1 MECQLLVTVGD
12 IQFQGLFKMKICLLC
27 IFFVVIAVIN
37 FSRFHLFSPSHLFT
51 VINIKKDG
59 LPVYF
64 FLWLEGFRTL
74 LSGDRLKIFFL
85 NISGVPPF
93 TGTVLRHAWNYLWP
107 PQDLLPSQWLSLSL
121 LSHHFQTTLLL
132 LLSLQGLHL
141 MSQHVHWKK
150 KPHWTYLP
158 KLIFTW

>member
-1 MECQLLVTVGD
+1 MVTVGD
-12 IQFQGLFKMKICLLC
+12 TQFQGFFFFKIFLLSIFVVESLQSSIFQGF
-27 IFFVVIAVIN
+27 IFFPEVTFLQLLIK
-37 FSRFHLFSPSHLFT
+37 
-51 VINIKKDG
+51 KKDG
-59 LPVYF
+59 MPVYF

-107 PQDLLPSQWLSLSL
+107 PQDLLPSQWLSPSL

-158 KLIFTW
+158 KLIFTLVTK